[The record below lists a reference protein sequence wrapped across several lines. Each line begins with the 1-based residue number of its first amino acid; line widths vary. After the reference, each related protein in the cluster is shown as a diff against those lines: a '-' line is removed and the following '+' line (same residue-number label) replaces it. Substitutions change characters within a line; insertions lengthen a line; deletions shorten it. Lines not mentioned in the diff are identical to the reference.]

1 MVATRGPGLV
11 GRSAERALLDGL
23 LARVRA
29 GESEALVIRG
39 EAGVGKTAL
48 LRYAARQASGFQVA
62 QLTGVEAEMELPFAG
77 VHQLCTAIPDRI
89 EALPAPQRQALT
101 TALGLVGGQVPE
113 RFFVGLAVL
122 SLLSAVA
129 EERPVLCLVEDAQ
142 WLDAASA
149 QVIGLVARRVR
160 AESVAIVVAVR
171 EPAEGHDFDWAAR
184 HPPRWAART
193 GCRHTAGECRDQQA
207 R

>member
-1 MVATRGPGLV
+1 MVGTLGSGFV
-11 GRSAERALLDGL
+11 GRTTEREVLDGL
-23 LARVRA
+23 LARVRE

-39 EAGVGKTAL
+39 EAGIGKSAL

-89 EALPAPQRQALT
+89 EALPAPQRQALA
-101 TALGLVGGQVPE
+101 TALGLVGGKVPE

-129 EERPVLCLVEDAQ
+129 EQR
-142 WLDAASA
+142 
-149 QVIGLVARRVR
+149 
-160 AESVAIVVAVR
+160 
-171 EPAEGHDFDWAAR
+171 
-184 HPPRWAART
+184 
-193 GCRHTAGECRDQQA
+193 
-207 R
+207 

>member
-23 LARVRA
+23 LERVRV

-39 EAGVGKTAL
+39 EAGIGKSAL

-89 EALPAPQRQALT
+89 EALPAPQRQALN
-101 TALGLVGGQVPE
+101 TALGIVGGQVPE

-122 SLLSAVA
+122 SLCGS
-129 EERPVLCLVEDAQ
+129 
-142 WLDAASA
+142 
-149 QVIGLVARRVR
+149 
-160 AESVAIVVAVR
+160 
-171 EPAEGHDFDWAAR
+171 
-184 HPPRWAART
+184 
-193 GCRHTAGECRDQQA
+193 
-207 R
+207 